1 MPYYDRVNQLEET
14 LCSFVSLY
22 QRNDFEIIIVEDTKQ
37 TEQMS
42 NELKELLNQYIFK
55 NLRIK
60 HIKSNGIKNF
70 SPSTQFN
77 EGVFVCHGDYLIIT
91 NPECKHEVDILG
103 GLDLIIAENPNDYII
118 CGCASL
124 NKDGLFDRWYQHSV
138 HRNKKYHFCSCISRK
153 NFNAVK
159 GFNEDYSIGYGYD
172 DDSFRDRVI
181 YSGIHIICC
190 DDLLVSHLWH
200 EKLRPNGYRSLLN
213 RNKRLYEKETRFLK
227 SKGSKTT

>member
-1 MPYYDRVNQLEET
+1 MDECL
-14 LCSFVSLY
+14 FSLIDKY
-22 QRNDFEIIIVEDTKQ
+22 ASK
-37 TEQMS
+37 
-42 NELKELLNQYIFK
+42 LKID
-55 NLRIK
+55 
-60 HIKSNGIKNF
+60 HIKCSGENCY
-70 SPSTQFN
+70 SPSTAFN
-77 EGVFVCHGDYLIIT
+77 DGAKISTGRYLIIT

-103 GLDLIIAENPNDYII
+103 GLDLIIDENPNVYIV

-124 NKDGLFDRWYQHSV
+124 NKDGSFDRWYQHSV

-181 YSGIHIICC
+181 YSGITVICC
-190 DDLLVSHLWH
+190 DNLLVSHLWH
-200 EKLRPNGYRSLLN
+200 EKTRPNNYRSLLN